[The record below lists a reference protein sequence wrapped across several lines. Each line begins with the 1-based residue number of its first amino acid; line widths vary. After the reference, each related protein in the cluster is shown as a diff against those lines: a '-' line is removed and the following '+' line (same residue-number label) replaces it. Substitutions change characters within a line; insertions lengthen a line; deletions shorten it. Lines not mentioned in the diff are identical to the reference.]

1 MYTVVDAC
9 SAASYSSC
17 VPENRRSLYADSLLG
32 SLKRDAIGR
41 KRGGGR
47 RARFARSTEK
57 GRRWGIFCDLR
68 IANGTRHGP
77 HGSVGTTGGRDL
89 ERAEKRGKK

>member
-57 GRRWGIFCDLR
+57 GRRWGIFCDF
-68 IANGTRHGP
+68 ANCERNETRP
-77 HGSVGTTGGRDL
+77 TRQRRDNGR
-89 ERAEKRGKK
+89 ERPGESREEG